1 MNKELKD
8 KIKEFTEQI
17 FAYNL
22 KDDKLSEKIKQE
34 LAKLGAWK
42 PYYAED
48 ENRRAIMLIDLWGSK
63 IEEVKDIVRKEARK
77 QFENIDFLDEVYN
90 KRVKRKEIA
99 KRMREKWREN

>member
-8 KIKEFTEQI
+8 KIKEFTKEKY
-17 FAYNL
+17 FTYNL

-48 ENRRAIMLIDLWGSK
+48 ENRRAILLIDLWGSK
-63 IEEVKDIVRKEARK
+63 IE
-77 QFENIDFLDEVYN
+77 
-90 KRVKRKEIA
+90 
-99 KRMREKWREN
+99 